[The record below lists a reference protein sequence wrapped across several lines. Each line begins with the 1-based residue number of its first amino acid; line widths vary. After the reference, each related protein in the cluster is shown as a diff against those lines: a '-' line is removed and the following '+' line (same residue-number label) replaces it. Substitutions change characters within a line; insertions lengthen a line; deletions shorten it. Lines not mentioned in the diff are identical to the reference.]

1 MEGGRAPT
9 VEWSYQWQGL
19 NQPQTHSNCEPLQT
33 RNSICLNRLKSLW
46 AMSPYSNKP
55 WEWLGKTTEITQ
67 FVYTLRKLN
76 KSNVKHQETSFP
88 IYLCIKPCRTPEQR
102 DITPSSS
109 VWNSAFCFPVL
120 PFLLPKHHFMNP
132 AAQDSRA
139 LPSMWYQT
147 WAQLAIRFR
156 FTGCKWKYVPGESN
170 QLLFVEPLFSS
181 VCNGTSQLDTLSC
194 KQFRKYNNTVQ
205 KRSTSAQPPCSK
217 SSERLKFH

>member
-1 MEGGRAPT
+1 M
-9 VEWSYQWQGL
+9 
-19 NQPQTHSNCEPLQT
+19 SNIRRP
-33 RNSICLNRLKSLW
+33 
-46 AMSPYSNKP
+46 
-55 WEWLGKTTEITQ
+55 
-67 FVYTLRKLN
+67 
-76 KSNVKHQETSFP
+76 FP